1 MTNSATSLQNA
12 EGVLLVTLIVAL
24 ILRFLFLRFQRSRPD
39 FYIGLPLAV
48 AFAIRL
54 LAIAGISATGLGP
67 VLRGGD
73 ETTFLNWPS
82 TSPSSPLAMPTC
94 RTGSIQLQTVT
105 FALQLKLGF
114 LTQGAMR
121 ITQVGIALLGVLLIL
136 TSVYDLANGRAARLA
151 AWLMAFEPASIF
163 FNSALHKEPL
173 MELATGLVVY
183 GGTRIWL
190 RLDVRGILLCALGGL
205 IAIETRSYA
214 GWFLVASAVLIL
226 LHASIRSLDR
236 PDAGDAVDLRGDH
249 HRLRRRADDPPGELQ
264 EEPAD
269 PPAVPER
276 QLERRNRAWGR
287 PAPTAT
293 TWRLSR
299 SNFSSRG
306 AIISNLPKRVRDLIL
321 RPYPWQLSD
330 TSQRFGALG
339 TLIAYALLFFIIR
352 YAWLAR
358 GRVIA
363 HIGPLLYPTAV
374 SADRLLA
381 QRRQR
386 RDRVPLS
393 HAPGHAGDRL
403 GGDPARTGDGG
414 PGPEP
419 RRGGRTPS
427 ARRRG
432 PQTPRPVTGLAW
444 RPCCR

>member
-24 ILRFLFLRFQRSRPD
+24 ILRFLFVRFQRSRPD

-73 ETTFLNWPS
+73 ETTFLNLAS
-82 TSPSSPLAMPTC
+82 YSPSSPLAMPTC
-94 RTGSIQLQTVT
+94 RTGSIQLQTIT

-121 ITQVGIALLGVLLIL
+121 ITQVGLALLGVLLIL

-236 PDAGDAVDLRGDH
+236 PMRAMPLIYAVIIIGFV
-249 HRLRRRADDPPGELQ
+249 A
-264 EEPAD
+264 
-269 PPAVPER
+269 
-276 QLERRNRAWGR
+276 
-287 PAPTAT
+287 APTILQASSKKNLQT
-293 TWRLSR
+293 LQQSQNANSSGQSGLGQTGANSDNLALEQV
-299 SNFSSRG
+299 NFSSRG

-374 SADRLLA
+374 PDHRVFA

-414 PGPEP
+414 PRPEP
-419 RRGGRTPS
+419 RRGGRPPS
-427 ARRRG
+427 PRRRG
-432 PQTPRPVTGLAW
+432 PQTPAPSLV
-444 RPCCR
+444 

>member
-1 MTNSATSLQNA
+1 MTNSATSLQNV

-24 ILRFLFLRFQRSRPD
+24 ILRFLFVRFQRSRPD

-73 ETTFLNWPS
+73 ETTFLNQATFIAKQPFGHAYL
-82 TSPSSPLAMPTC
+82 PHGLY
-94 RTGSIQLQTVT
+94 QLQTVT

-214 GWFLVASAVLIL
+214 GWFLVAAAVLIL

-236 PDAGDAVDLRGDH
+236 PMRAMPLIYAVIIIGFIAAPAIIQASSKKNLQT
-249 HRLRRRADDPPGELQ
+249 LQVSQTANSSGESGLGQ
-264 EEPAD
+264 TGANSD
-269 PPAVPER
+269 NLA
-276 QLERRNRAWGR
+276 LEQV
-287 PAPTAT
+287 
-293 TWRLSR
+293 
-299 SNFSSRG
+299 NFSSRG

-363 HIGPLLYPTAV
+363 HIGPLLYPTLFLLIAYSL
-374 SADRLLA
+374 SAGNAGTGFRYRTHLVTLGIALVAILREQAMVARA
-381 QRRQR
+381 QSRAEAAAGRR
-386 RDRVPLS
+386 RDAAGLRPR
-393 HAPGHAGDRL
+393 APSL
-403 GGDPARTGDGG
+403 
-414 PGPEP
+414 
-419 RRGGRTPS
+419 
-427 ARRRG
+427 
-432 PQTPRPVTGLAW
+432 V
-444 RPCCR
+444 